1 MQTAQTNSSVN
12 DILGQARQG
21 SVAAIIQILN
31 ERLGDAQIRTRAIL
45 ADGILQLLCEA
56 PTAEQLQQDTVVD
69 RVRTILEDLSPRGIR
84 KVNINSRIVR
94 EQQLLWFEE
103 ITRDPENQL
112 LWSELIKLKQP
123 NPFVRVW
130 RDWQQ
135 PKSRSEIVV
144 PDAKK
149 NQLSQKYFVR
159 GLVGGASLCLLL
171 LLLGWVLKHRLGITW
186 ATADN
191 GTPTT
196 VAGGNDNVNSTA
208 ATSAQAAFS
217 QAVRLAQ
224 QAVAD
229 GQAAETS
236 AEWLDLAA
244 RWQRAADLMSEVP
257 PDSENYAIAQDRVA
271 TYQQNSDQ
279 ALQKAESL
287 QRSETSDTNSSGTGS
302 EF

>member
-1 MQTAQTNSSVN
+1 MQTAQPNSTVN

-31 ERLGDAQIRTRAIL
+31 ERLADVQIRTRAIL

-56 PTAEQLQQDTVVD
+56 PKPEQLDQATVVE
-69 RVRTILEDLSPRGIR
+69 RVRSILEDLSPRGIR

-123 NPFVRVW
+123 NPVSRYW
-130 RDWQQ
+130 RDRQSS
-135 PKSRSEIVV
+135 KSRQEIVV
-144 PDAKK
+144 ANTKSQQV
-149 NQLSQKYFVR
+149 NQKYFVR

-171 LLLGWVLKHRLGITW
+171 LMLGWVLKHRLGISW
-186 ATADN
+186 AQLDSAS
-191 GTPTT
+191 TPVAEETT
-196 VAGGNDNVNSTA
+196 SSDA
-208 ATSAQAAFS
+208 AAPTQAAFA

-224 QAVAD
+224 QAVDD

-236 AEWLDLAA
+236 AEWLELAA
-244 RWQRAADLMSEVP
+244 RWQRAADLMAEVP
-257 PDSENYAIAQDRVA
+257 PDNDNYPIAQDRVIS
-271 TYQQNSDQ
+271 YQQNSDQ
-279 ALQKAESL
+279 ALAKAEQVQATEEAEADL
-287 QRSETSDTNSSGTGS
+287 GVND
-302 EF
+302 

>member
-1 MQTAQTNSSVN
+1 MQMAQTNSAVN

-31 ERLGDAQIRTRAIL
+31 ERLVDSQIRTRAIL
-45 ADGILQLLCEA
+45 ADGVLQLLCEA
-56 PTAEQLQQDTVVD
+56 PKAEQLDQEKVVG
-69 RVRTILEDLSPRGIR
+69 RVQAILEELSPKGIR

-123 NPFVRVW
+123 HPIARFW
-130 RDWQQ
+130 RDRQQ
-135 PKSRSEIVV
+135 PKPRGEILV
-144 PDAKK
+144 PDARQRSGQ
-149 NQLSQKYFVR
+149 NYFLR

-171 LLLGWVLKHRLGITW
+171 LLLGWVLKHRLGISW
-186 ATADN
+186 AQLDSADQATVVES
-191 GTPTT
+191 TP
-196 VAGGNDNVNSTA
+196 DPTA
-208 ATSAQAAFS
+208 AQASFT

-229 GQAAETS
+229 GQEAETP

-244 RWQRAADLMSEVP
+244 RWQRAADLMAEVP
-257 PDSENYAIAQDRVA
+257 PENENYAIAQDRVV

-279 ALQKAESL
+279 ALSTAEKL
-287 QRSETSDTNSSGTGS
+287 QRDEANAT
-302 EF
+302 E